1 MRSNKNTVV
10 SLIRSDKQMRPSD
23 VLCQVFSMVEG
34 ICKRDFPFVK
44 FHCGPAFP
52 SPIIA
57 LVINQTMFHSQLE
70 RNKCHA
76 NMCLMLCLDVR
87 ETEFPLCTVKTIV
100 LKTSWM
106 NGFLRQKGQYIT
118 FFLLNKQGCQNM

>member
-1 MRSNKNTVV
+1 MYCVKYFPWLKESAKGNALLSSSTVALHV
-10 SLIRSDKQMRPSD
+10 PH
-23 VLCQVFSMVEG
+23 
-34 ICKRDFPFVK
+34 P
-44 FHCGPAFP
+44 
-52 SPIIA
+52 IA

-70 RNKCHA
+70 RNDCHA

-87 ETEFPLCTVKTIV
+87 ETEFAICTVKTTV
-100 LKTSWM
+100 LKMSWM

>member
-1 MRSNKNTVV
+1 MYCVKYFPWLKESARGNGLLSSSTVALHV
-10 SLIRSDKQMRPSD
+10 PH
-23 VLCQVFSMVEG
+23 
-34 ICKRDFPFVK
+34 P
-44 FHCGPAFP
+44 
-52 SPIIA
+52 IA

-118 FFLLNKQGCQNM
+118 FFLLNKQGCQNMYR